1 MPTVNVDKEELFK
14 ALGRSYTT
22 EEFRDLCFEF
32 GIELDEDTS
41 EKEMATREKGA
52 EKAEGLSDR
61 PILKIDIS
69 ANRYDLLCLEGI
81 AKALLIFQEKM
92 KPPQYHLSDPPAGQS
107 VEKLYVA
114 PEVAQVRPI
123 VVAAILRNVT
133 LDDFRYNSFID
144 LQEKLHQNICR
155 KRTLV
160 SIGTHDL
167 DKIKGPFYYRA
178 QPPKDIKFIPLNQTV
193 SLDGPALMSF
203 YENDRH
209 LGKYLPIIRDSPVYP
224 VVYDADNTVLSLP
237 PIINGD
243 HSKITTET
251 KNIFI
256 ECTATDVT
264 KARVVLNT
272 IITAFSEYCTDQWSV
287 EPVDVVY
294 PDGRTLRYPDLSEH
308 TIDAS
313 VDYINGCV
321 GVQLTSTQIVNYLQ
335 RMGLGATASSDERVI
350 TASIPPTRSDILHAC
365 DIMEDVAIAYGYNKI
380 KRIFPNTNT
389 IAAPLPINK
398 LSDQIRREFAL
409 AGWTEV
415 LPLILCSHD
424 ENYAFLNQ
432 VDDGS
437 VAIKLANPKTV
448 EYQVVR
454 SLLLPGLLKTIH
466 SNRKHPL
473 PLRIFEV
480 SDVGLKDEREER
492 RARNERHVCAVYSN
506 KTSGF
511 EIIHGALN
519 RMMRML
525 DVPLVNATSKE
536 PGYFIAEYENAT
548 YFPGRSANIY
558 LRDREQSVKT
568 IGTLGVLHPKVLQNF
583 EINYPCSALEFNL
596 EPFL

>member
-61 PILKIDIS
+61 SILKIDI
-69 ANRYDLLCLEGI
+69 
-81 AKALLIFQEKM
+81 LLIEKM
-92 KPPQYHLSDPPAGQS
+92 KPPQYHLSDPTVTIGRPI
-107 VEKLYVA
+107 EKLYVD
-114 PEVAQVRPI
+114 PEVAQVRPF
-123 VVAAILRNVT
+123 VVAAILRNVE
-133 LDDFRYNSFID
+133 LNSFRYNSFID

-160 SIGTHDL
+160 SIGTHDF
-167 DKIKGPFYYRA
+167 DTIKGPFYYKA
-178 QPPKDIKFIPLNQTV
+178 QSPKDIDFIPLNQEV
-193 SLDGPALMSF
+193 SMDGNTLMSF

-209 LGKYLPIIRDSPVYP
+209 LSKYLPIIRDSPVYP
-224 VVYDADNTVLSLP
+224 VVYDANNTVLSLP
-237 PIINGD
+237 PIINGN

-251 KNIFI
+251 KNILI
-256 ECTATDVT
+256 ECTATDLT
-264 KARVVLNT
+264 KARIVLNT
-272 IITAFSEYCTDQWSV
+272 IVTAFSEYCADQWSI
-287 EPVDVVY
+287 EPVDVIY
-294 PDGRTLRYPDLSEH
+294 SSPENKTLRYPDLSEYV
-308 TIDAS
+308 IDAQT
-313 VDYINGCV
+313 DYINGCV
-321 GVQLTSTQIVNYLQ
+321 GVQLESSQIVNYLQ
-335 RMGLGATASSDERVI
+335 RMGLNAAVLPDGHTI
-350 TASIPPTRSDILHAC
+350 TTKVPPTRSDILHAC
-365 DIMEDVAIAYGYNKI
+365 DIMEDVAVAYGYNKI

-409 AGWTEV
+409 SSWTEV

-432 VDDGS
+432 VDDGT

-454 SLLLPGLLKTIH
+454 SLLLPGLLKTVC

-480 SDVGLKDEREER
+480 SDVGLKDDREER

-519 RMMRML
+519 RIMHML
-525 DVPLVNATSKE
+525 DIPLVAANGVKS
-536 PGYFIAEYENAT
+536 GYFIAEHENPT

-558 LRDREQSVKT
+558 LRTEDKVVKT
-568 IGTLGVLHPKVLQNF
+568 VGTMGVIHPKVLQNF
-583 EINYPCSALEFNL
+583 EITYPCSALEFNL
-596 EPFL
+596 EPFV